1 MNEALKALTRGET
14 DEERKKRIQKE
25 EEAEQKAAEAAK
37 KSPYQRFLQANKN
50 AYKEED
56 WLMRESPAAYRLLRF
71 IAQNMDNYN
80 ALVCSY
86 RVFQEALGYSTSTI
100 TRAISLLREHNFI
113 AIAKSGT
120 TNVYFINKN
129 LYWNSYGTNYAY
141 AEFGAKIIVTAS
153 EQDKEEQEQIKLE
166 VKNRREKRG
175 LNAYNHQRQ
184 CHSRKLQGDCRFPKR
199 RICPA
204 SHTGQKCHM
213 LFSIRE

>member
-25 EEAEQKAAEAAK
+25 EEAEQRAAEAAR

-50 AYKEED
+50 AYKEE
-56 WLMRESPAAYRLLRF
+56 YRLLRF

-86 RVFQEALGYSTSTI
+86 QVFQEALGYSRPTI
-100 TRAISLLREHNFI
+100 SKAIKLLRDHQYI
-113 AIAKSGT
+113 STAKSGA

-141 AEFGAKIIVTAS
+141 AEFGAKIIITAS
-153 EQDKEEQEQIKLE
+153 EQDKKEQEEIKLE
-166 VKNRREKRG
+166 VKNRREARIETEE
-175 LNAYNHQRQ
+175 
-184 CHSRKLQGDCRFPKR
+184 RKG
-199 RICPA
+199 A
-204 SHTGQKCHM
+204 
-213 LFSIRE
+213 

>member
-166 VKNRREKRG
+166 VKNRREV
-175 LNAYNHQRQ
+175 QIETEE
-184 CHSRKLQGDCRFPKR
+184 RKG
-199 RICPA
+199 A
-204 SHTGQKCHM
+204 
-213 LFSIRE
+213 

>member
-25 EEAEQKAAEAAK
+25 EEAEQRAAEAAK
-37 KSPYQRFLQANKN
+37 RSPYQRFLQANKN

-86 RVFQEALGYSTSTI
+86 QVFQEALGYSRPTI
-100 TRAISLLREHNFI
+100 SKAIKLLRDHQYI
-113 AIAKSGT
+113 STAKSGA

-141 AEFGAKIIVTAS
+141 AEFGAKIIITAS
-153 EQDKEEQEQIKLE
+153 EQDKEEPEEIKLE
-166 VKNRREKRG
+166 VKNRREARIETEE
-175 LNAYNHQRQ
+175 
-184 CHSRKLQGDCRFPKR
+184 RKG
-199 RICPA
+199 A
-204 SHTGQKCHM
+204 
-213 LFSIRE
+213 